1 MNESVSLTSNTNP
14 KNIQGRQSS
23 RGRILPSST
32 ADVQAAIAAI
42 QARSAALRKQQQN
55 AMSSN
60 NQSDSRTDILCERS
74 PGGRRDSISGSTIDS
89 DDANEDYFANIG
101 NMIDGVNGMEKGIG
115 DEDSLSSSDSD
126 DSSDISLEANVEV
139 SKATKLNI
147 GAFIDSLNAAAK
159 MPLGDNQI
167 ESDNIDD
174 NCVEDVEMNANN
186 DNRAIESDGHIFNDA
201 EEVQMVAS
209 KISIQYDELKL
220 DEYIDKA
227 GDVVSRSRAAGRSL
241 EFGDVE
247 NVVFYAWKNK
257 VPIIPLIDAFDDAMQ
272 GSAEYIAMRFT
283 HFVRKAVDIVEEV
296 KFDNRKA
303 DDLLKEARTKKVDVS
318 FLKVI
323 FKNPEKHIVYRDAVG
338 AHIENLNDKENA
350 MQSLGSRKQR
360 TDVEH
365 EAGKGVDTQ
374 RIYFQKKMQQLTISQ
389 RHYFHGMREPT
400 GIPSIGSVDAS
411 KKVLSKKVFKLH
423 PCVTP
428 FKVVHWKIPKTER
441 SEGHLGYNGV
451 HAKSLTRVAVQAGIK
466 HTLETFEWEKLGSE
480 LTRKRGLADT
490 VNWLGKSNFASFK
503 FSLIYQ
509 SSYASCLLRRICII
523 ELGNFEQTRQ
533 NRRMNEAI
541 TQPDTVV
548 FKRLMYPKP
557 WEEEWF
563 TTWLSRKHNHGGQ
576 TRDKQR
582 YRPMYSDGSVRPTS
596 RSSMR
601 SSRTGMIG
609 NGEEEQDTSI
619 GKLHTMRYRAG
630 ERMSRVHYDYTS
642 FLFKS
647 KWKRKYFPK
656 GIFSNS

>member
-1 MNESVSLTSNTNP
+1 MNESVSLISNTNP
-14 KNIQGRQSS
+14 KNIQGRQLGLEPAKSS

-60 NQSDSRTDILCERS
+60 NQSDSRTDIMCERS

-101 NMIDGVNGMEKGIG
+101 NMIDGVNGMKKGIG
-115 DEDSLSSSDSD
+115 DEGSLSSSDSD

-174 NCVEDVEMNANN
+174 NCVEDMEMNATN
-186 DNRAIESDGHIFNDA
+186 DNGAIESDGNIFNDA

-227 GDVVSRSRAAGRSL
+227 GDVVSRSRAAGSSP

-257 VPIIPLIDAFDDAMQ
+257 VPIIPVIDAFDDAMQ
-272 GSAEYIAMRFT
+272 GSAECIAMRFT
-283 HFVRKAVDIVEEV
+283 HFVRKAVEIVEED

-323 FKNPEKHIVYRDAVG
+323 FKNPEKHIIYRDEMVLG
-338 AHIENLNDKENA
+338 SSLDEEGEEEKENG
-350 MQSLGSRKQR
+350 MQSLGSRKQK
-360 TDVEH
+360 TDVEP
-365 EAGKGVDTQ
+365 EAEKGRVDTQ
-374 RIYFQKKMQQLTISQ
+374 RIYFQKKMQQLTMSQ
-389 RHYFHGMREPT
+389 RHYFRGMREPT

-411 KKVLSKKVFKLH
+411 KKVLSKKFFKLH

-428 FKVVHWKIPKTER
+428 FRVGHWKIPKTER
-441 SEGHLGYNGV
+441 SKGHLGYNGV
-451 HAKSLTRVAVQAGIK
+451 HAKSLSRVAVQAGIK

-490 VNWLGKSNFASFK
+490 ANWLGK
-503 FSLIYQ
+503 
-509 SSYASCLLRRICII
+509 
-523 ELGNFEQTRQ
+523 
-533 NRRMNEAI
+533 
-541 TQPDTVV
+541 
-548 FKRLMYPKP
+548 
-557 WEEEWF
+557 
-563 TTWLSRKHNHGGQ
+563 
-576 TRDKQR
+576 
-582 YRPMYSDGSVRPTS
+582 
-596 RSSMR
+596 
-601 SSRTGMIG
+601 
-609 NGEEEQDTSI
+609 
-619 GKLHTMRYRAG
+619 
-630 ERMSRVHYDYTS
+630 
-642 FLFKS
+642 
-647 KWKRKYFPK
+647 
-656 GIFSNS
+656 